1 MPASFSPQSRNV
13 ALVVAASFFIQILD
27 GVIIVTALPR
37 MAADFGVET
46 LQMSIGITI
55 YMLASAIFIPAAGWL
70 SDRFGARRVFMAA
83 MALFTL
89 ASFACGAAS
98 NLTEFTLARF
108 VQGIGGAV
116 LLPVGRLLVLRNAT
130 KAEIV
135 PAIGLTVW
143 PALFA
148 PVLGPAIGG
157 FLTTYVSWHWNFWV
171 NLPLGAMGLVLTLL
185 VIPADGAARHTPFDG
200 LGFLLSGVSLASL
213 LYGLDSL
220 ANGTASPWLS
230 LGLIGLGLVSGTL
243 AVLWL
248 RQASHPLLDLT
259 PLRVGT
265 FAAAETLAGAA
276 LRLSINATP
285 FLLPLMFQVAF
296 GLDPLQSGG
305 LVIAYF
311 FGNLGM
317 KAVTTPILRRFG
329 FRNILTINGTLAGLS
344 IAACGFLAPDTAYPL
359 LIGCLVVAG
368 MTRSMQFT
376 ALATLAFADIDPEQR
391 GSASTLS
398 SMFQQVTSVF
408 GIALAIGVLDLAQL
422 FHAEAPLGL
431 LDFRFAFLVM
441 GVITVAASLQLLTL
455 HRAAGA
461 EVSGHQA
468 R

>member
-1 MPASFSPQSRNV
+1 MPSTFSPQARNV

-27 GVIIVTALPR
+27 GVIIVTALPQ
-37 MAADFGVET
+37 MAVDFRVDT
-46 LQMSIGITI
+46 LQMSIGVTI

-89 ASFACGAAS
+89 ASVACGAAQD
-98 NLTEFTLARF
+98 LTQFSIARF
-108 VQGIGGAV
+108 VQGMGGAI

-171 NLPLGAMGLVLTLL
+171 NLPLGAIGLVLTFV
-185 VIPADGAARHTPFDG
+185 VIPADGEPRQTPFDW
-200 LGFLLSGVSLASL
+200 LGFFLSGISLASL
-213 LYGLDSL
+213 LYGFDSL
-220 ANGTASPWLS
+220 ANGTVPAWLS
-230 LGLIGLGLVSGTL
+230 VALIVAGIVSGTL

-248 RQASHPLLDLT
+248 RRSTHPLLDLG
-259 PLRVGT
+259 PLRIKT
-265 FAAAETLAGAA
+265 FAAAEALAGAA

-285 FLLPLMFQVAF
+285 FLLPLMFQVGF

-329 FRNILTINGTLAGLS
+329 FRNILSVNGTLAGLF
-344 IAACGFLAPDTAYPL
+344 IVACGLLAPDTPYPL
-359 LIGCLVVAG
+359 LIFILVVAG

-376 ALATLAFADIDPEQR
+376 ALATLAFADVDPEHR
-391 GSASTLS
+391 SSASTLS
-398 SMFQQVTSVF
+398 SMFQQITSVF
-408 GIALAIGVLDLAQL
+408 GIALCIGLLDLAQL
-422 FHAEAPLGL
+422 FHPGTTLGL
-431 LDFRFAFLVM
+431 PDFRFAFFAM
-441 GVITVAASLQLLTL
+441 GAITIAASLQLLTL
-455 HRAAGA
+455 HREAGA
-461 EVSGHQA
+461 EVSGHRRA
-468 R
+468 

>member
-1 MPASFSPQSRNV
+1 MPPTFSPQARNV

-27 GVIIVTALPR
+27 GVIIVTALPQ
-37 MAADFGVET
+37 MARDFGVDT
-46 LQMSIGITI
+46 LQMSIGVTI
-55 YMLASAIFIPAAGWL
+55 YMLASAIFIPAAGWA
-70 SDRFGARRVFMAA
+70 SDRFGARRIFMAS

-89 ASFACGAAS
+89 ASLACGAAQD
-98 NLTEFTLARF
+98 LTQFTIARF
-108 VQGIGGAV
+108 VQGVGGAI

-171 NLPLGAMGLVLTLL
+171 NLPLGAIGLVLTAL
-185 VIPADGAARHTPFDG
+185 VIPADGEARTSPFDW
-200 LGFLLSGVSLASL
+200 LGFGLSGISLASL
-213 LYGLDSL
+213 LYGFDSL
-220 ANGTASPWLS
+220 ANGTVASWLS
-230 LGLIGLGLVSGTL
+230 FALIALGLVSGLL

-248 RQASHPLLDLT
+248 RRAAHPLLDLT
-259 PLRVGT
+259 PLRIKT
-265 FAAAETLAGAA
+265 FAAAEALAGAA

-296 GLDPLQSGG
+296 GLDALQSGG

-329 FRNILTINGTLAGLS
+329 FRNILSVNGTLAGLS
-344 IAACGFLAPDTAYPL
+344 IAACGLLAPDTPYPL
-359 LIGCLVVAG
+359 LIGILVFAG

-376 ALATLAFADIDPEQR
+376 ALATLAFADVDPEHR
-391 GSASTLS
+391 ASASTLS
-398 SMFQQVTSVF
+398 SMFQQITSVF
-408 GIALAIGVLDLAQL
+408 GIALCIGLLDLAQL
-422 FHAEAPLGL
+422 LHTGSPLGL
-431 LDFRFAFLVM
+431 PDFRFAFLAM
-441 GVITVAASLQLLTL
+441 GAITIAASLQLLTL
-455 HRAAGA
+455 HREAGA
-461 EVSGHQA
+461 EVSGHTQ